1 MKDFAID
8 CKTVGFDGILY
19 FEAGCYENNID
30 EIIDKFIPT
39 IVVTSRSHFV
49 RGTLS
54 VLTEYLGNNCVAI
67 VDTVESH
74 PTLDQIEIIKSQ
86 LNGLNFSRIIGLGG
100 GSVID
105 TCKILKFLFIN
116 KSDDKIVKISEFSLS
131 NSANSPIKFI
141 AIPTT
146 SGTGSEVT
154 SFATFWNFKN
164 RTKESLVRDDLK
176 PDTVVLDPTLTYS
189 LPLETTVSSGLDAV
203 SHAFDSI
210 WNKNATEVTRNL
222 SERSLELSLP
232 SIKNLNH
239 NLLDWDSRAKMME
252 SSLLA
257 GLAISKTRT
266 SISHSIS
273 YPLTSHLNISHGIAC
288 AISLPFLVKFTFSEF
303 PEIFRNLNF
312 RLGLKSNVDLYESIL
327 EVLVD
332 LQITQSIRNSCRSS
346 SDFRELIPHMLD
358 MKRSSN
364 FLVSLDHKI
373 LEEKIFNPMVDFI
386 YS

>member
-1 MKDFAID
+1 LKDFAID
-8 CKTVGFDGILY
+8 CKSVGFEGILY
-19 FEAGCYENNID
+19 FEAGCYEKNVD
-30 EIIDKFIPT
+30 ELIGKSGPT
-39 IVVTSRSHFV
+39 IIITSRSHFA
-49 RGTLS
+49 RGTLN
-54 VLTEYLGNNCVAI
+54 VLTEYLGKDCVEI
-67 VDTVESH
+67 IDTVESH
-74 PTLDQIEIIKSQ
+74 PTLDQIEIIKSR
-86 LNGLNFSRIIGLGG
+86 LNGLNYSRIIGLGG

-105 TCKILKFLFIN
+105 TCKILKFLLIKKPDITFE
-116 KSDDKIVKISEFSLS
+116 KSPK
-131 NSANSPIKFI
+131 SPLKFI

-154 SFATFWNFKN
+154 PFATFWNFEN
-164 RTKESLVRDDLK
+164 RTKESFVREDLK

-189 LPLETTVSSGLDAV
+189 LPLDTTISSGLDAV

-210 WNKNATEVTRNL
+210 WNKNATEVTKDIA
-222 SERSLELSLP
+222 ERSLELSLP
-232 SIKNLNH
+232 AIKNLNH
-239 NLLDWDSRAKMME
+239 NLQDWDSRSRMME

-257 GLAISKTRT
+257 GFAISKTRT

-273 YPLTSHLNISHGIAC
+273 YPITSHLNISHGIAC
-288 AISLPFLVKFTFSEF
+288 AISLPFLAKFTFSEF

-312 RLGLKSNVDLYESIL
+312 RLGLRSNSDLYESVL

-332 LQITQSIRNSCRSS
+332 LQITQTIRNSCRSS
-346 SDFRELIPHMLD
+346 RDLRELIPHMLD